1 MMTPLLAATT
11 AAPSWPA
18 SWLHDF
24 AHWCMQGTQLGV
36 ICMAQVTTFLVI
48 YGPIIEVM
56 MRKSLKKQVFVL
68 RVSGFVLLHAFLF
81 GILSMVLA
89 GFLALGYQLIAYP
102 WQPVVMLLVFLGIG
116 LLAEEHRKI

>member
-1 MMTPLLAATT
+1 
-11 AAPSWPA
+11 
-18 SWLHDF
+18 
-24 AHWCMQGTQLGV
+24 MQGTQLGI

-48 YGPIIEVM
+48 YGPLIEVM

-89 GFLALGYQLIAYP
+89 GILALGYQLIAYP
-102 WQPVVMLLVFLGIG
+102 WQPLVMLLVFLGIG